1 MTAATDAFAALLDA
15 FATDA
20 AAAAPRVRWDGGA
33 WSGAQLKAR
42 VDVIAQA
49 LVALGVRRIASRLD
63 NGPQWL
69 ALDLA
74 IRRLDRV
81 HVPLPTFFTP
91 AQIAHALSG
100 SGADALVVSD
110 DLPLPDGLAATAGA
124 AMSLDDG
131 LLLRPLS
138 PTAVALPAGTAVVT
152 YTSGTT
158 GAPKGVC
165 LDAAT
170 LLTVADALAEAAAPL
185 APRRHL
191 CLMPLSTLLE
201 NVAGVYAALRSGA
214 EIAVPSLAAIGY
226 TGAAGL
232 DVPTLLACLHRH
244 RPESAIALP
253 QLLLALTMAGERG
266 APLPDSLKFLAV
278 GGARVGAGL
287 IARAQAQGLPVYEG
301 YGLSEC
307 GSVVCLNRPGGER
320 AGSVGRPLPH
330 ARVEVR
336 EGELCVEG
344 VRCLG
349 YLGEDGPPPGPIA
362 TGDLGHVDAD
372 GFVHVTGRRKNLFIT
387 SYGRNVSPEWVESE
401 LIQHPLFAQAAV
413 FGEARPQNIAVVW
426 PRVPDADDAA
436 LRAALAEVNRALPD
450 YAQVRD
456 LVRAEAPFSLAD
468 DLLTANGRPRRDAI
482 LARYGAA
489 VEACHARHAAT
500 IAIDA
505 MAIETIDIDSL
516 AIDSLPTEP
525 TMLFHDRLL
534 AETRRERE
542 ALIAV
547 PIIQQALGGAI
558 AREDY
563 IAFLTQAFHHVRH
576 TVPLL
581 MACGARLPARLE
593 WLRSAVGEYIEE
605 EMGHHE
611 WILDDLEACG
621 AERATVEHGQPSEA
635 TELMIAYAY
644 DTIARGNP
652 VGFFGMVLVLE
663 GTSVALATRAAETIE
678 SSLGLPRSAFS
689 YLRSHGDLDI
699 EHTGFYETLMNR
711 LDDEDDRRAVI
722 HAAKRF
728 YRLYGDIF
736 RTLRADVTR
745 DDDRDL
751 AVAA

>member
-1 MTAATDAFAALLDA
+1 
-15 FATDA
+15 
-20 AAAAPRVRWDGGA
+20 
-33 WSGAQLKAR
+33 
-42 VDVIAQA
+42 
-49 LVALGVRRIASRLD
+49 
-63 NGPQWL
+63 
-69 ALDLA
+69 
-74 IRRLDRV
+74 
-81 HVPLPTFFTP
+81 
-91 AQIAHALSG
+91 
-100 SGADALVVSD
+100 VSD
-110 DLPLPDGLAATAGA
+110 ETPLPDKLAGREGVAV
-124 AMSLDDG
+124 SLDDG
-131 LLLRPLS
+131 LLLQPLS
-138 PTAVALPAGTAVVT
+138 PAAVALPAGTAVVT

-158 GAPKGVC
+158 GAPRGVC
-165 LDAAT
+165 LDAAA

-185 APRRHL
+185 GPRRHL

-201 NVAGVYAALRSGA
+201 NVAGLYAALRSGA

-226 TGAAGL
+226 SGAAGL
-232 DVPTLLACLHRH
+232 DVPTLLDCLHRH
-244 RPESAIALP
+244 RPESAIVLP

-266 APLPDSLKFLAV
+266 ARLPDSLKFLAV

-307 GSVVCLNRPGGER
+307 GSVVCLNRPGAAR

-330 ARVEVR
+330 ARVQVR
-336 EGELCVEG
+336 EGELYVEG

-349 YLGEDGPPPGPIA
+349 YLGADGPPPGPIA
-362 TGDLGHVDAD
+362 TGDLGHIDAD
-372 GFVHVTGRRKNLFIT
+372 GFIHVTGRRRNMFIT
-387 SYGRNVSPEWVESE
+387 SYGRNVSPEWIESE
-401 LIQHPLFAQAAV
+401 LTQHPAFAQAAV

-426 PRVPDADDAA
+426 PRMPDADDAA
-436 LRAALAEVNRALPD
+436 LRVALAEVNRALPD
-450 YAQVRD
+450 YARVRD
-456 LVRAEAPFSLAD
+456 LVRADVPFSFAEG
-468 DLLTANGRPRRDAI
+468 LLTANGRPRHDAI

-489 VEACHARHAAT
+489 VDACHARHAA
-500 IAIDA
+500 AIV
-505 MAIETIDIDSL
+505 IDP
-516 AIDSLPTEP
+516 LPTEP
-525 TMLFHDRLL
+525 TMPFHDRLL

-547 PIIQQALGGAI
+547 PIIQQALRGAI

-593 WLRSAVGEYIEE
+593 WLRTAVGEYIEE

-621 AERATVEHGQPSEA
+621 AERVAVEHGEPSEA

-678 SSLGLPRSAFS
+678 SSLGLPRNAFS

-699 EHTGFYETLMNR
+699 EHSGFYESLMNR
-711 LDDEDDRRAVI
+711 LDDEDDRRAVV

-728 YRLYGDIF
+728 YKLYGDIF
-736 RTLRADVTR
+736 RSLRADAPC
-745 DDDRDL
+745 DDRDL